1 MTKQTKILTGV
12 LAGAALGAG
21 IALVLSAGNDNELKS
36 RMNDWF
42 CRLLDQSKDALNNA
56 SEKLQQRVAQIKS

>member
-21 IALVLSAGNDNELKS
+21 IALILSSDKDSELKDRVS
-36 RMNDWF
+36 DWF
-42 CRLLDQSKDALNNA
+42 ADLLSSSKDKFAGVSDLVKD
-56 SEKLQQRVAQIKS
+56 SIAQIKA